1 MARAAGE
8 LAHRVVTAPIE
19 RVALV
24 SPYALSVPGGVQ
36 TQVRAMAH
44 DLARRGV
51 DVVVC
56 SPGTTDEGLL
66 ADDVAHAAVGDVVS
80 VRANGSRAPVTL
92 SRSASRAFAS
102 IVATLRDGVVHVHE
116 PFAPV
121 AAYDLLREH
130 RRPTVATF
138 HRGGTGPAY
147 TAGAPVIRR
156 LRRGIDVAT
165 AVSQRA
171 ADTIGSAAG
180 LATEVLFNGVELDL
194 VDAAEPT
201 PTIAP
206 TVLFV
211 GRHEERKGL
220 GVLLEALGQIDL
232 PIACWVLGDGP
243 QSDALKRR
251 YAHDARIEWLGARDD
266 DEKRSRL
273 RGADV
278 LCVPSLRG
286 ESFGLVPL
294 EGMAAKTAVVASD
307 IDGYREATGG
317 HARLVAPGDTA
328 ALADALRAAIARP
341 ATARALA
348 AARAHAEGWSVHALV
363 ERYLELY
370 ARAAATFEVAGA
382 HTPSRG
388 RHVRRGPTPPEQ

>member
-1 MARAAGE
+1 
-8 LAHRVVTAPIE
+8 VTAPIE

-36 TQVRAMAH
+36 TQVRAMAR

-56 SPGTTDEGLL
+56 SPGATDAGLVV
-66 ADDVAHAAVGDVVS
+66 AGVAHAAMGDVVS

-92 SRSASRAFAS
+92 SRAASRAFAS
-102 IVATLRDGVVHVHE
+102 IAATLRDGVVHVHE

-147 TAGAPVIRR
+147 TVGSPVIRR
-156 LRRGIDVAT
+156 LRRGIDVAA
-165 AVSQRA
+165 AVSRHA

-180 LATEVLFNGVELDL
+180 LGAEVLFNGVELDL
-194 VDAAEPT
+194 VDAATPT
-201 PTIAP
+201 ATIAP

-220 GVLLEALGQIDL
+220 VVLLEALARIDL

-243 QSDALKRR
+243 QTDVLQRR
-251 YAHDARIEWLGARDD
+251 FANDARIEWLGARDD
-266 DEKRSRL
+266 DEKLSRM
-273 RGADV
+273 RGADL
-278 LCVPSLRG
+278 LCVPSLGG

-294 EGMAAKTAVVASD
+294 EGMAARTAVVASD

-317 HARLVAPGDTA
+317 HATLVAPGDAA
-328 ALADALRAAIARP
+328 ALADVLRSAIVRP
-341 ATARALA
+341 STKRALA

-370 ARAAATFEVAGA
+370 ERAAANYDAAGA
-382 HTPSRG
+382 ATRSHG
-388 RHVRRGPTPPEQ
+388 RHVRRGTTAPEQ

>member
-1 MARAAGE
+1 
-8 LAHRVVTAPIE
+8 VTAPIE

-36 TQVRAMAH
+36 TQVRAMAR

-56 SPGTTDEGLL
+56 SPGTTDVGLL
-66 ADDVAHAAVGDVVS
+66 NAGVSHAAMGGVVR

-102 IVATLRDGVVHVHE
+102 IAATLRDGIVHVHE

-147 TAGAPVIRR
+147 TAGSPVIRR
-156 LRRGIDVAT
+156 LRRGLDVAA
-165 AVSQRA
+165 AVSQHA
-171 ADTIGSAAG
+171 ADTIGTAAG
-180 LATEVLFNGVELDL
+180 LRTEVLFNGVELDL
-194 VDAAEPT
+194 VDAASPT

-220 GVLLEALGQIDL
+220 GVLLEALARLEQ
-232 PIACWVLGDGP
+232 PIACWVLGEGP
-243 QSDALKRR
+243 QTAALQRR
-251 YAHDARIEWLGARDD
+251 FAHDARIEWLGARDD
-266 DEKRSRL
+266 DEKLSRL

-278 LCVPSLRG
+278 LCVPSLGG

-294 EGMAAKTAVVASD
+294 EGMAARTAVIASD
-307 IDGYREATGG
+307 INGYREATSG
-317 HARLVAPGDTA
+317 HAMLVAPGDA
-328 ALADALRAAIARP
+328 VALADALRSAIEQP
-341 ATARALA
+341 ATNAVLA

-363 ERYLELY
+363 DRYLELY
-370 ARAAATFEVAGA
+370 ERAAAIYDASRERTS
-382 HTPSRG
+382 SRG
-388 RHVRRGPTPPEQ
+388 RHVRRGATEPEQ

>member
-1 MARAAGE
+1 
-8 LAHRVVTAPIE
+8 VTAPIE

-36 TQVRAMAH
+36 TQVRAMAR

-56 SPGTTDEGLL
+56 SPGTTDAGLV
-66 ADDVAHAAVGDVVS
+66 ANGVAHAATGDVVA

-92 SRSASRAFAS
+92 SRAASRAFAS
-102 IVATLRDGVVHVHE
+102 IAATLRGGVVHVHE

-138 HRGGTGPAY
+138 HRGGGGPAY
-147 TAGAPVIRR
+147 AAGAPVIRR

-165 AVSQRA
+165 AVSQYA
-171 ADTIGSAAG
+171 ADTIEAGAG
-180 LATEVLFNGVELDL
+180 LHAEVLFNGVELDL
-194 VDAAEPT
+194 VDAAVPT
-201 PTIAP
+201 PTVAP

-220 GVLLEALGQIDL
+220 GVLLEALGHLEL
-232 PIACWVLGDGP
+232 PVACWVLGHGP
-243 QSDALKRR
+243 QTESLERR
-251 YAHDARIEWLGARDD
+251 FARDARIEWLGAGDD
-266 DEKRSRL
+266 GEKLSRM

-278 LCVPSLRG
+278 LCVPSLGG

-294 EGMAAKTAVVASD
+294 EGMAARTAVVASD

-317 HARLVAPGDTA
+317 HATLVAPGDA
-328 ALADALRAAIARP
+328 VALAHALRTAFERP
-341 ATARALA
+341 ASERALA
-348 AARAHAEGWSVHALV
+348 AARTHVERWSVHALV

-370 ARAAATFEVAGA
+370 ARAMAAYDVSDARA
-382 HTPSRG
+382 
-388 RHVRRGPTPPEQ
+388 RRGATAPEQ